1 MDILNGFQTYKKIA
15 CLFRSLKHGTTFE
28 WLKYQFQWFDTFY
41 RQVFLTIFLITNT
54 VFLIYTTNYLFGNH
68 DYGAVKKG
76 ISLTTWL
83 WYGRYSNA
91 FPLLLTTGGYL
102 SPVINSI
109 LSIAAM
115 SAASMLICAIYHVPK
130 RKKYWIPACLIPML
144 LPYVV
149 TWFYYSYETFSH
161 TLLPVLAVGAI
172 MLVRNKFNVERFAI
186 SSFLIWFCLGV
197 YPSFLAFLFLCLGG
211 LFIFDLINR
220 ETVRTF
226 FLRYTAV
233 FFVVVTS
240 GIVFQGTI
248 YILRAS
254 GKMSTTIKSLAMPSS
269 SELVRKF
276 LPELLLSFKQFFH
289 NTPYIPASL
298 KLVLLAV
305 IFTAVILTA
314 IQVVTTKKRSSGEQS
329 FQDTLLKKAF
339 RLFLL
344 LMVWL
349 GMFFATMIPDY
360 LSQVEYPYVIR
371 LAYFGV
377 PFLTQI
383 AAAFIFYLGKR
394 PVINAATI
402 LIVVVLWCSSISDLD
417 IQKNWKIGFQN
428 EILAYSHILAMM
440 EQNPEVYALKSPI
453 NYLQVGA
460 LPSRRIPFCRTKI
473 NDGIA
478 SSEFHS
484 FEFNPDWSPRAGIV
498 YKYLGS
504 EIQWNF
510 RGSFRVDS
518 EGISEFFDMNSP
530 RWLAFLRKAHAYPA
544 PPEQC
549 LFVDPDSNSVVV
561 VLNEEVLEQLKI
573 DSGIDSIKKEQ

>member
-1 MDILNGFQTYKKIA
+1 MGILNGIQTHKQIA

-28 WLKYQFQWFDTFY
+28 WMKYQFRWFDAFY

-54 VFLIYTTNYLFGNH
+54 VFLIYSANYLFGNH
-68 DYGAVKKG
+68 DYDAVKHG

-91 FPLLLTTGGYL
+91 LPLLITGGYL

-115 SAASMLICAIYHVPK
+115 SASSILICALFQVPK

-172 MLVRNKFNVERFAI
+172 ALVRNKFNLERFI
-186 SSFLIWFCLGV
+186 LSSGLIWFCLGV
-197 YPSFLAFLFLCLGG
+197 YPSVLAFLLLCIGG
-211 LFIFDLINR
+211 LFLFDLINR
-220 ETVRTF
+220 ETLRTF
-226 FLRYTAV
+226 CLRYAAV
-233 FFVVVTS
+233 FFVVATS
-240 GIVFQGTI
+240 GIVFKGTI
-248 YILRAS
+248 LVLRAS
-254 GKMSTTIKSLAMPSS
+254 GKMSSTIYSLAMPSS
-269 SELVRKF
+269 PELVRKF

-289 NTPYIPASL
+289 DTPYIPASL
-298 KLVLLAV
+298 KLVLLAI

-314 IQVVTTKKRSSGEQS
+314 IQVVTTKNDLPPEQCS
-329 FQDTLLKKAF
+329 RDTPFKKAI

-344 LMVWL
+344 FMVWI

-360 LSQVEYPYVIR
+360 LSQVEYPYVVR
-371 LAYFGV
+371 TAYFGV
-377 PFLTQI
+377 PFLTLI
-383 AAAFIFYLGKR
+383 AATFIFRLGKK
-394 PVINAATI
+394 PLINIATI
-402 LIVVVLWCSSISDLD
+402 LIVFILWCSSISDLD

-428 EILAYSHILAMM
+428 EILAYSRVLAMM
-440 EQNPEVYALKSPI
+440 EQNPDVCALKSPV
-453 NYLQVGA
+453 NYLQVGS
-460 LPSRRIPFCRTKI
+460 LPSGRIPFCRPKI
-473 NDGIA
+473 NDGK
-478 SSEFHS
+478 SSFELHS

-498 YKYLGS
+498 YDYLGS
-504 EIQWNF
+504 KFKWNY

-518 EGISEFFDMNSP
+518 QEISTFFDLKSP
-530 RWLAFLRKAHAYPA
+530 RWLAFLENACAYPA

-549 LFVDPDSNSVVV
+549 LFVDPDSNSVVI
-561 VLNEEVLEQLKI
+561 VLNEEVLEQLKA
-573 DSGIDSIKKEQ
+573 ETRFE